1 MILFMIIYEMLVI
14 EENMQKLFKWD
25 FEMKEKIILI
35 RLINFYISWFF

>member
-1 MILFMIIYEMLVI
+1 MILFMILYEMLVI

-25 FEMKEKIILI
+25 VEMKEKFILI